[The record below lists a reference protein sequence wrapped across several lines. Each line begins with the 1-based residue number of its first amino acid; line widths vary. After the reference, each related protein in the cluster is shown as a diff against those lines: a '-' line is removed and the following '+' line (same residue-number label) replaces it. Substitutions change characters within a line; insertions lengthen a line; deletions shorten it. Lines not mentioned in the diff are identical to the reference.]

1 MRMFTSCL
9 DGSLYC
15 YQITAAEIELE
26 GKAVTVYGIH
36 IYKDGCKHS
45 HRLSESC
52 LIDDV
57 SDELDYVERLA
68 RYLAENGAMPPHAEQ
83 LISEFLCEYPSSVP
97 EWS

>member
-1 MRMFTSCL
+1 MFTSCL

-68 RYLAENGAMPPHAEQ
+68 RYLAKNGAMPPHAEQ